1 MSCDLQEYEELIGKI
16 AMQKN
21 KTDCKKTKPV
31 FNPIFLYDK
40 KKIIDFPSIS
50 GKSVEYVL
58 AEFEKCKYTSL
69 SAEY

>member
-1 MSCDLQEYEELIGKI
+1 MI
-16 AMQKN
+16 
-21 KTDCKKTKPV
+21 
-31 FNPIFLYDK
+31 K
-40 KKIIDFPSIS
+40 KKVIDFPSIS